1 MGLIMD
7 LELNIE
13 ELRMHGF
20 RRSDREKM
28 ALAVQ
33 AELERLFSE
42 DGLPAALKK
51 GDEIRL
57 EGGSFSVP
65 GGASAEQAGVQVARQ
80 MYGRWK

>member
-1 MGLIMD
+1 MD

-13 ELRMHGF
+13 ELRLHGF
-20 RRSDREKM
+20 KRSDREKM
-28 ALAVQ
+28 AAAVQ
-33 AELERLFSE
+33 AELERLFAE
-42 DGLPAALKK
+42 EGLPAALKTD
-51 GDEIRL
+51 GEIQL